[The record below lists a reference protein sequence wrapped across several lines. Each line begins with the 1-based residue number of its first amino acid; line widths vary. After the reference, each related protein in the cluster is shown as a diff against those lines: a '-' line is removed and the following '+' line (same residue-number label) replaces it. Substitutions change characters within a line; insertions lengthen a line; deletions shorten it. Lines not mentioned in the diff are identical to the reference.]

1 MPIRTRFSVSCKSKP
16 THVTCS
22 TMTTSPDHSCSIA
35 ATLAV
40 VGDRWS
46 LLILR
51 QAFRGDRRFSEFA
64 DELGIAK
71 NLLSSRLRSLV
82 ESDVLEK
89 VLYQEHPA
97 RYEYRLTPRG
107 LELSGALIALM
118 HWGDRWYADGGPPTV
133 LTHDACGTALQH
145 HVWCPDCDS
154 AVGPTQIRSTPGPG
168 VNLNV

>member
-1 MPIRTRFSVSCKSKP
+1 MSSGPV
-16 THVTCS
+16 
-22 TMTTSPDHSCSIA
+22 HSCSIA

-82 ESDVLEK
+82 ESGVLEK
-89 VLYQEHPA
+89 VLYQEHPD
-97 RYEYRLTPRG
+97 RYEYRLTPKG

-118 HWGDRWYADGGPPTV
+118 HWGDRWYADGAPPTV
-133 LTHDACGTALQH
+133 LTHHACGAALEH
-145 HVWCPDCDS
+145 HVWCPDCDT

-168 VNLNV
+168 VNSSV